1 MIRMNRFIPLHHQR
15 TGLKACID
23 RLAGFGLVLALLGL
37 CSCATLTENGPSAP
51 STAETPSSALSSPL
65 TFFRKYISS
74 ADGDRCP
81 MHPSCSTYSSE
92 AFKKHGPVL
101 GWIMTTDRL
110 MRCGRD
116 ELDRSPRIQKNDRSY
131 CYDPVAEN
139 DFWW

>member
-1 MIRMNRFIPLHHQR
+1 MIRMIPLTHRRLVRKAR
-15 TGLKACID
+15 TG
-23 RLAGFGLVLALLGL
+23 RLAGFGLVLAVLLGL
-37 CSCATLTENGPSAP
+37 CSCAITAENGSPSP
-51 STAETPSSALSSPL
+51 FTAETPPPALSSPL

-92 AFKKHGPVL
+92 AFHKHGPVL
-101 GWIMTTDRL
+101 GWIMTADRL

-116 ELDRSPRIQKNDRSY
+116 ELDHSPRIQKNGRSH